1 MGIVRLAVLAVLA
14 TMALGAD
21 PVANANSTGF
31 FAAVQAA
38 GVNGVKPALL
48 ENGRNVCWQI

>member
-1 MGIVRLAVLAVLA
+1 VGIVGLAVLAM
-14 TMALGAD
+14 MALGAD